1 MSGGNQRLPFYMASN
16 ATINGGNYQV
26 QCTTMNVY
34 NATGNNV
41 ITTTGGGLDGTLHN
55 LTNTQLITSDTP
67 SFQVTVGTTY
77 TMTLIGGG
85 GGSSSESSA
94 SGGGNGA
101 ILTCKYAPSSNGTVA
116 I

>member
-77 TMTLIGGG
+77 INWWWWRFKLRIFSVRWRKWSHNYM
-85 GGSSSESSA
+85 
-94 SGGGNGA
+94 
-101 ILTCKYAPSSNGTVA
+101 
-116 I
+116 